1 VTVDFIFDGLNQLF
15 PEFAGNDIFLI
26 IAMLL
31 PVAALLG
38 FITVYGFG
46 VIYSEIKVSSFIQ
59 DKTGPMGQGPGLHA
73 GKWGLLQPVADGIK
87 LFIKEDIIP
96 ASADKPL
103 FILAPFLIFIGALT
117 SFIAVPFGEKI
128 IITDMNIGIFY
139 IIGVG
144 SLAVIALILAG
155 WSSNNKWA
163 LFGGMRS
170 AAQIIS
176 YEIPAGI
183 SLVVV
188 IMIASSLNM
197 QEIIAYQA
205 GGLFNW
211 IIFDNPFMPIVFIIF
226 FISVLAETNRTPF
239 DLPES
244 ESELVAGFV
253 TEYSGTRYAIFFL
266 SEYANMFVVS
276 AVAATAFLGGWQSP
290 FANFLNSPAWGV
302 FWMMSKTFFLIFVMI
317 WVRWTVPRLRVDQL
331 MHLCWKVFIPIG
343 LFNVFAVAIWI
354 VVRGS

>member
-1 VTVDFIFDGLNQLF
+1 MTVDFIFDWLNQLF
-15 PEFAGNDIFLI
+15 PAFAGSDLFL
-26 IAMLL
+26 MLSML
-31 PVAALLG
+31 VPVALLLG
-38 FITVYGFG
+38 FITIYGFG

-73 GKWGLLQPVADGIK
+73 GKWGLLQPVADGLK

-96 ASADKPL
+96 ASADRPL

-188 IMIASSLNM
+188 IMLASSLNM
-197 QEIIAYQA
+197 QEIILYQS

-226 FISVLAETNRTPF
+226 FVSVLAETNRTPF

-290 FANFLNSPAWGV
+290 FPNFLNTPSWSI

-317 WVRWTVPRLRVDQL
+317 WIRWTVPRLRVDQL

-343 LFNVFAVAIWI
+343 LFNIFAVAIWTVI
-354 VVRGS
+354 IG

>member
-1 VTVDFIFDGLNQLF
+1 MTVDFIFDWLNQLF
-15 PEFAGNDIFLI
+15 PAFAGSDLFL
-26 IAMLL
+26 MLSML
-31 PVAALLG
+31 VPVALLLG
-38 FITVYGFG
+38 FITIYGFG

-73 GKWGLLQPVADGIK
+73 GKWGLLQPVADGLK

-96 ASADKPL
+96 ASADRPL

-188 IMIASSLNM
+188 IMLASSLNM
-197 QEIIAYQA
+197 QEIILYQS

-226 FISVLAETNRTPF
+226 FVSVLAETNRTPF

-290 FANFLNSPAWGV
+290 FPNFLNTPSWSI

-317 WVRWTVPRLRVDQL
+317 WIRWTVPRLRVDQL

-343 LFNVFAVAIWI
+343 LFNIFAGAIWTVI
-354 VVRGS
+354 IG